1 MLSAD
6 LAALFCDWQPRKQA
20 FAVYRV
26 YWVCPEMCSP
36 QHVHTQLLLRF
47 FDILK
52 ERGKK
57 NRTQH
62 NQSTSSSH
70 CPQVKIFWAWLLIEG
85 SWEISKTFL
94 GKQGVISKQGLSEPR
109 KLSNRAR
116 LVVTNYLW
124 ESEKMPESV
133 VAPIRERAN
142 TSQLHLF
149 CQRGVKLACTVIK
162 SLLGIRKKDIL
173 SDVVGW
179 D

>member
-1 MLSAD
+1 MTDSLEN
-6 LAALFCDWQPRKQA
+6 K
-20 FAVYRV
+20 
-26 YWVCPEMCSP
+26 
-36 QHVHTQLLLRF
+36 LLLFTEFTGSAQRCVLHSTC
-47 FDILK
+47 ILSSYWGFSTFWK
-52 ERGKK
+52 KQEKK